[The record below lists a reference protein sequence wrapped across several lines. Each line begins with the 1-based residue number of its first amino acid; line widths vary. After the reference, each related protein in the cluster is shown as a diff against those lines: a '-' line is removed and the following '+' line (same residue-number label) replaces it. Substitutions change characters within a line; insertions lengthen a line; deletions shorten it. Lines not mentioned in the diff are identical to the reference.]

1 MTNKKSINVLIIDDH
16 PIIIEAV
23 INTLQYMQDQ
33 TDTFSFNTES
43 ATDCETAHQKIQ
55 SYSIAKP
62 LDLVILD
69 LSLPPAPLLNL
80 QSGDDLGLCIR
91 RQFPNTKILVITSYT
106 NSHRIRQTI
115 NAYNPLGFLNKQDVG
130 FSNYII
136 AINKVLSGETHY
148 SKTIIIAIKQ
158 KSLNN
163 IQLDTYDIIILE
175 ELANGSKMKDL
186 LGLVHL
192 SKSAIDKR
200 KRLLKRKFNIES
212 NSDRDL
218 VLAARTKGF
227 I

>member
-1 MTNKKSINVLIIDDH
+1 MNKKSVNVLIIDDH

-33 TDTFSFNTES
+33 SDKLCFKTES
-43 ATDCETAHQKIQ
+43 ARDCETAHQKIQ

-62 LDLVILD
+62 LDLIILD
-69 LSLPPAPLLNL
+69 LSLPPAPQLNL
-80 QSGDDLGLCIR
+80 HSGDDLGVCIR
-91 RQFPNTKILVITSYT
+91 GQFPNTKILVITSYT

-130 FSNYII
+130 FTNYMI
-136 AINKVLSGETHY
+136 AINKVLLGETHY
-148 SKTIIIAIKQ
+148 SKTIINAIKQ

-163 IQLDTYDIIILE
+163 IQLDTYDFIILK
-175 ELANGSKMKDL
+175 ELANGSNMRDL
-186 LGLVHL
+186 LKLVHL

-200 KRLLKRKFNIES
+200 KRLLKRKFNIDS

-218 VLAARTKGF
+218 VLAAKAKGF

>member
-1 MTNKKSINVLIIDDH
+1 MNKKSINVLIIDDH

-33 TDTFSFNTES
+33 SDRFCFKSES
-43 ATDCETAHQKIQ
+43 ASDCETAHQKIQ
-55 SYSIAKP
+55 SYSSVKS

-69 LSLPPAPLLNL
+69 LSLPPAPHLNL
-80 QSGDDLGLCIR
+80 QSGDDLGIFIR
-91 RQFPNTKILVITSYT
+91 EQYPSTKILVITSYT
-106 NSHRIRQTI
+106 NSLRIRQTI

-130 FSNYII
+130 FTNYIS
-136 AINKVLSGETHY
+136 AINKVLLGETHY
-148 SKTIIIAIKQ
+148 SKTIINAIKQ

-163 IQLDTYDIIILE
+163 IQLDTYDSIILK
-175 ELANGSKMKDL
+175 ELANGSNMRDL
-186 LGLVHL
+186 LKLVHL

-200 KRLLKRKFNIES
+200 KRLLKQKFSIES

-218 VLAARTKGF
+218 VLAAKSKGF